1 MENEPEVLPDPEI
14 QNYSTNDEEDNPIST
29 ASMVGAIV
37 ILSAAFAAGA
47 CVGEF
52 LAKSLMLKLKER
64 KTRRALGYE
73 MPKND

>member
-1 MENEPEVLPDPEI
+1 MENEPEILPEPEI
-14 QNYSTNDEEDNPIST
+14 QNYSTNDEEDNTIST

-52 LAKSLMLKLKER
+52 IAKSLVMKLQER
-64 KTRRALGYE
+64 KARRALGYE